1 MSEDADYL
9 FALKLQQELNGDA
22 TEASDPGAH
31 KVSGKNNNAIN
42 TNENSNLN
50 FQSQL

>member
-9 FALKLQQELNGDA
+9 FALKLQQELNGDV
-22 TEASDPGAH
+22 TETSDAGPQ
-31 KVSGKNNNAIN
+31 KVSRKNNNAIN
-42 TNENSNLN
+42 TNENSNPN